1 MNIKPIRT
9 ELEYKTALQSISAMF
24 DNAPEVNTPQGDFF
38 EVMCLL
44 IEDYEKKHFPIEPP
58 NPVEA
63 IKFRMQQQGLTP
75 KDLATAIGSKHRVLE
90 ILSYK
95 RKVTLPMIR
104 KLHKQFGIP
113 LRSLVGV

>member
-75 KDLATAIGSKHRVLE
+75 KDLATAIGSERRVLE
-90 ILSYK
+90 ILSSK

-104 KLHKQFGIP
+104 KLHKLFGIP
-113 LRSLVGV
+113 LSSLVGV